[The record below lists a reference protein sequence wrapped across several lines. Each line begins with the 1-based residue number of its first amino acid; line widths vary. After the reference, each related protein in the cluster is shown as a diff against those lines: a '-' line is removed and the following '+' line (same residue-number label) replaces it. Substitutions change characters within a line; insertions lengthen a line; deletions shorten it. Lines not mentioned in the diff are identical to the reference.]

1 MAMHEIVLIKNNP
14 NLICDHRMPQLK
26 FEAFTTAAIN
36 DTEKVNVDPDWK
48 NQGEQWDL

>member
-14 NLICDHRMPQLK
+14 LICDHRMPQLK
-26 FEAFTTAAIN
+26 FRTFTTAAIN